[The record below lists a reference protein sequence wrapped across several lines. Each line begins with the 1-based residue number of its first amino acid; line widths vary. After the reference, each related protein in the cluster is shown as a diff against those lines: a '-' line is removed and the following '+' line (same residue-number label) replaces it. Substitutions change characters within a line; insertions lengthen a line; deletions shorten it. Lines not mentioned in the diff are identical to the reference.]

1 MHLCHPT
8 KITIQFYLFND
19 ELPFPFSTKELEVK
33 TVDVLEFRNLYW
45 NYYIQLE
52 NDFFSYS
59 PYCEIDQCNDNAF
72 SVKYLQ
78 LLLSVCG
85 EIDSICKTFC
95 KALDNDFDPD
105 TAGID
110 NYISILR
117 EEYPTFATEKVK
129 IIGYK
134 YREMQ
139 PWKSIAYGYAPNWW
153 HNYNAIKHHRDQ
165 EQNGKANYKYAN
177 QKNVI
182 DALCALYVLLEYW
195 AAKNFVI
202 GRDEAIKQLNANPN
216 EHTMYSLKSRHLNL
230 TNWTFYETYMGQY
243 PWFNPR
249 RFYLYLE
256 GVKPL

>member
-1 MHLCHPT
+1 M
-8 KITIQFYLFND
+8 
-19 ELPFPFSTKELEVK
+19 
-33 TVDVLEFRNLYW
+33 DVLEFRNLYW

-95 KALDNDFDPD
+95 KVLDNDFDPD

-117 EEYPTFATEKVK
+117 KEYPTFATETVRLLN
-129 IIGYK
+129 YK
-134 YREMQ
+134 YRNVQ
-139 PWKSIAYGYAPNWW
+139 PWKSIAHGYTPSWW
-153 HNYNAIKHHRDQ
+153 QDYNAIKHHRDQ
-165 EQNGKANYKYAN
+165 ERNGKANYKYAN
-177 QKNVI
+177 QKNVV

-202 GRDEAIKQLNANPN
+202 SKEEAYKQSIVDQTD
-216 EHTMYSLKSRHLNL
+216 HIMYRLRSNRINMGK
-230 TNWTFYETYMGQY
+230 WQTFYTSYMGQE
-243 PWFNPR
+243 PWFVPKR
-249 RFYLYLE
+249 YYRYFE
-256 GVKPL
+256 RGAQP

>member
-1 MHLCHPT
+1 M
-8 KITIQFYLFND
+8 
-19 ELPFPFSTKELEVK
+19 
-33 TVDVLEFRNLYW
+33 DVLEFRNLYW

-95 KALDNDFDPD
+95 KVLNNDFDPD

-117 EEYPTFATEKVK
+117 KEYPTFATETVRLLN
-129 IIGYK
+129 YK
-134 YREMQ
+134 YRNVQ
-139 PWKSIAYGYAPNWW
+139 PWKSIARGYTPSWW
-153 HNYNAIKHHRDQ
+153 QDYNAIKHHRDQ
-165 EQNGKANYKYAN
+165 ERNGKANYKYAN
-177 QKNVI
+177 QKNVV

-202 GRDEAIKQLNANPN
+202 SKEEAYKQSIVDQTD
-216 EHTMYSLKSRHLNL
+216 HIMYRLRSNRINMGK
-230 TNWTFYETYMGQY
+230 WQTFYTSYMGQE
-243 PWFNPR
+243 PWFVPKR
-249 RFYLYLE
+249 YYRYFE
-256 GVKPL
+256 RGAQP